1 MSRKFEGKP
10 DNNDKDEETLGS
22 FYMGRMQ
29 APVENERVLPRGLL
43 AGIVVVIFA
52 GILWYAYPDS
62 SENYDAGDVPVIKAD
77 AATYKFTPDD
87 PGGMEVRHQDSTVFN
102 PLVKKPAEDVER
114 LLPKPEEPL
123 NKQDAIQSGDTKPAV
138 AKPAQEAGLNLAPAA
153 EDGGE
158 GAEKVVS
165 KDDAAKTPTLTELA
179 TAKAPEG
186 PAVDE
191 DAPAVVKAEEAKP
204 AEKAA
209 VKEEPKAAEK
219 KETAS
224 TGASGFYMQLGAF
237 RDTSKVNE
245 EWSKMQ
251 KKFPK
256 SLGGLSKRVEKA
268 DLGSKGT
275 WYRLHAG
282 PVAESK
288 AREICT
294 ALKADGAGCMVKK
307 L

>member
-1 MSRKFEGKP
+1 MSRKFEGK
-10 DNNDKDEETLGS
+10 DGNTDKDEETLGS

-43 AGIVVVIFA
+43 ATIVVVIFA
-52 GILWYAYPDS
+52 GVLWYAYPDS
-62 SENYDAGDVPVIKAD
+62 AENYDAADVPVIKAD
-77 AATYKFTPDD
+77 ATTYKFTPDD

-102 PLVKKPAEDVER
+102 PLVKKPAEDIER

-123 NKQDAIQSGDTKPAV
+123 NKQDAIQAGDTKPADV
-138 AKPAQEAGLNLAPAA
+138 KPAQEAGLNLAPAA

-165 KDDAAKTPTLTELA
+165 KEDTDKSPTLTELA

-186 PAVDE
+186 PEAE
-191 DAPAVVKAEEAKP
+191 PAQEKP
-204 AEKAA
+204 AAKVEE
-209 VKEEPKAAEK
+209 KEEPKAEAK
-219 KETAS
+219 KETAVAS
-224 TGASGFYMQLGAF
+224 TGAAGFYMQLGAF
-237 RDTSKVNE
+237 RDTSKVDE
-245 EWSKMQ
+245 EWAKMQ

-256 SLGGLSKRVEKA
+256 SLGGLSKRIEKA
-268 DLGSKGT
+268 DLGGKGT

-288 AREICT
+288 AKEICT
-294 ALKADGAGCMVKK
+294 ALKADGAGCMVRK